1 MIRILLAFAALLAV
15 PLVHAH
21 GDSHAPSAAAQPMV
35 ETEFGRTGD
44 PEKVSRT
51 VRVTMSD
58 AMRFTPTELAIALSV
73 LLLAVE
79 LARDDRSTLT
89 MRFPWVIAFAFGLL
103 HGFGFA
109 SALSEIGLPPDGI
122 AMPLLLFNL
131 GVEAG
136 QILIVLGGAS
146 AMAVASSITGR
157 RQSVVGRL
165 PRFNTALIYGIG
177 TITAYWCF
185 ERTLGWML

>member
-58 AMRFTPTELAIALSV
+58 AMRFTPAELTVERGATVKFVVTNSGAALHEMV
-73 LLLAVE
+73 FGTLADLKAHAE
-79 LARDDRSTLT
+79 L
-89 MRFPWVIAFAFGLL
+89 MKKFPGMEHDEPFMAHVAPGKS
-103 HGFGFA
+103 G
-109 SALSEIGLPPDGI
+109 EIVWQFTKAGEFHYGCLVPGH
-122 AMPLLLFNL
+122 F
-131 GVEAG
+131 EAG
-136 QILIVLGGAS
+136 MVGK
-146 AMAVASSITGR
+146 
-157 RQSVVGRL
+157 VVVK
-165 PRFNTALIYGIG
+165 
-177 TITAYWCF
+177 
-185 ERTLGWML
+185 